1 MQRTEQIHEKANGLD
16 KLEGAE
22 ILAILLDSQVEA
34 AKCVLPAIE
43 PIERGAR
50 AMADAIING
59 NKLIY
64 AAAGS
69 SGLQAMA
76 DGLEI
81 TPTFGIPISQIKI
94 LRAGGLE
101 DMSRPKGEMEDSE
114 EAAINDG
121 KIIEAGDCVICLA
134 SSGNT
139 NYPVTIME
147 LCRKL
152 GATTIGIA
160 NNPDTKLLE
169 NSDIPILLPTP
180 PEVIAGSTRLGAGT
194 AQKIALNMMSSCM
207 GVYLGNVMDGMMVNL
222 IANNTKLFKRSE
234 EIVMNITGCNRHQAA
249 RRLKKSKGSVKLA
262 ILLIEG
268 AKTLNEAK
276 HFLNQ
281 EMQNLRRAISAL
293 RAEKI

>member
-1 MQRTEQIHEKANGLD
+1 MQQTEQIHAKAKGLD
-16 KLEGAE
+16 KLEGKE

-50 AMADAIING
+50 AMAEAIING
-59 NKLIY
+59 NKLVY

-81 TPTFGIPISQIKI
+81 TPTFGIPITQIRI

-114 EAAINDG
+114 EAAIKDG
-121 KIIEAGDCVICLA
+121 QIIEPGDCVICLA
-134 SSGNT
+134 ASGNT

-147 LCRKL
+147 ICKKR

-160 NNPDTKLLE
+160 NNPNTKLLE
-169 NSDIPILLPTP
+169 NSDIPILLSTP

-222 IANNTKLFKRSE
+222 IANNAKLFKRSE
-234 EIVMNITGCNRHQAA
+234 EIVINITGCNRDQAE
-249 RRLKKSKGSVKLA
+249 RSLKKSKGAVKLA

-276 HFLNQ
+276 HFLDQ
-281 EMQNLRRAISAL
+281 EMQNLRGAISAL
-293 RAEKI
+293 RAEKT

>member
-1 MQRTEQIHEKANGLD
+1 MQQTEKIHAKAKGLD
-16 KLEGAE
+16 KLEGKE

-34 AKCVLPAIE
+34 TKCVLPAIE

-50 AMADAIING
+50 AMAEAIING
-59 NKLIY
+59 NKLVY

-81 TPTFGIPISQIKI
+81 TPTFGIPISQIRI

-114 EAAINDG
+114 EAAIKDG
-121 KIIEAGDCVICLA
+121 QIIESGDCVICLA
-134 SSGNT
+134 ASGNT

-147 LCRKL
+147 ICKKR

-160 NNPDTKLLE
+160 NNPNTKLLE
-169 NSDIPILLPTP
+169 NSDIPILLSTP

-222 IANNTKLFKRSE
+222 IANNAKLFKRSE
-234 EIVMNITGCNRHQAA
+234 EIVMNITGCNRHQAVQS
-249 RRLKKSKGSVKLA
+249 LKKSKGAVKIA

-276 HFLNQ
+276 HFLDQ
-281 EMQNLRRAISAL
+281 EMQNLRRAISAM

>member
-1 MQRTEQIHEKANGLD
+1 MQQTEQIHEKGKGLD
-16 KLEGAE
+16 KLEGTE

-34 AKCVLPAIE
+34 AKCVSPAIE
-43 PIERGAR
+43 SIERGAR
-50 AMADAIING
+50 VMAEAIING
-59 NKLIY
+59 NKLVY

-114 EAAINDG
+114 EAAIKDG
-121 KIIEAGDCVICLA
+121 QIIKAGDCVICLA
-134 SSGNT
+134 ASGNT
-139 NYPVTIME
+139 NYPVTIMQM
-147 LCRKL
+147 CREI

-160 NNPDTKLLE
+160 NNPNTKLLE
-169 NSDIPILLPTP
+169 KSDIPILLSTP

-207 GVYLGNVMDGMMVNL
+207 GIYLGNVMDGMMVNL
-222 IANNTKLFKRSE
+222 IANNIKLFKRSE
-234 EIVMNITGCNRHQAA
+234 EIVMNITGCNRDQAA
-249 RRLKKSKGSVKLA
+249 KSLQRSKGAVKLA
-262 ILLIEG
+262 VLLIEG
-268 AKTLNEAK
+268 AKTLSEAK
-276 HFLNQ
+276 QFLDQ
-281 EMQNLRRAISAL
+281 EMQNLRAAISAL
-293 RAEKI
+293 RAGKI

>member
-114 EAAINDG
+114 EAAINDA
-121 KIIEAGDCVICLA
+121 KIIESGDCVICLA
-134 SSGNT
+134 ASGNT
-139 NYPVTIME
+139 NYPATIME
-147 LCRKL
+147 ICKKL

-249 RRLKKSKGSVKLA
+249 QSLKKSKGSVKLA

-276 HFLNQ
+276 HFLDK

>member
-1 MQRTEQIHEKANGLD
+1 MQRTEQIHEKGKGLD
-16 KLEGAE
+16 KLEGTE

-34 AKCVLPAIE
+34 AKCVSPAIE
-43 PIERGAR
+43 SIERGAR
-50 AMADAIING
+50 VMAEAIING
-59 NKLIY
+59 NKLVY

-114 EAAINDG
+114 EAAIKDG
-121 KIIEAGDCVICLA
+121 QIIKAGDCVICLA
-134 SSGNT
+134 ASGNT
-139 NYPVTIME
+139 NYPVTIMQMCKE
-147 LCRKL
+147 I

-160 NNPDTKLLE
+160 NNPNTKLLE
-169 NSDIPILLPTP
+169 KSDIPILLSTP

-207 GVYLGNVMDGMMVNL
+207 GIYLGNVMDGMMVNL
-222 IANNTKLFKRSE
+222 IANNIKLFKRSE
-234 EIVMNITGCNRHQAA
+234 EIVMNITGCNRDQAA
-249 RRLKKSKGSVKLA
+249 KSLQRSKGAVKLA
-262 ILLIEG
+262 VLLIEG
-268 AKTLNEAK
+268 AKTLSEAK
-276 HFLNQ
+276 QFLDQ
-281 EMQNLRRAISAL
+281 EMQNLRAAISAL
-293 RAEKI
+293 RAGKI

>member
-16 KLEGAE
+16 KLEGTE

-50 AMADAIING
+50 AMADAIISG

-114 EAAINDG
+114 EAAIKDG

-134 SSGNT
+134 ASGNT

-147 LCRKL
+147 ICKKL

-234 EIVMNITGCNRHQAA
+234 EIVMNITG
-249 RRLKKSKGSVKLA
+249 
-262 ILLIEG
+262 
-268 AKTLNEAK
+268 
-276 HFLNQ
+276 
-281 EMQNLRRAISAL
+281 
-293 RAEKI
+293 

>member
-1 MQRTEQIHEKANGLD
+1 MQRTEQIHEKGKGLD
-16 KLEGAE
+16 KLEGTE

-34 AKCVLPAIE
+34 AKCVSPAIE
-43 PIERGAR
+43 SIERGAR
-50 AMADAIING
+50 VMAEAIING
-59 NKLIY
+59 NKLVY

-114 EAAINDG
+114 EAAIKDG
-121 KIIEAGDCVICLA
+121 QIIKAGDCVICLA
-134 SSGNT
+134 ASGNT
-139 NYPVTIME
+139 NYPVTIMQM
-147 LCRKL
+147 CREI

-160 NNPDTKLLE
+160 NNPNTKLLE
-169 NSDIPILLPTP
+169 KSDIPILLSTP

-207 GVYLGNVMDGMMVNL
+207 GIYLGNVMDGMMVNL
-222 IANNTKLFKRSE
+222 IANNIKLFKRSE
-234 EIVMNITGCNRHQAA
+234 EIVMNITGCNRDQAA
-249 RRLKKSKGSVKLA
+249 KSLQRSKGAVKLA
-262 ILLIEG
+262 VLLIEG
-268 AKTLNEAK
+268 AKTLSEAK
-276 HFLNQ
+276 QFLDQ
-281 EMQNLRRAISAL
+281 EMQNLRAAISAL
-293 RAEKI
+293 RAGKI

>member
-1 MQRTEQIHEKANGLD
+1 MQRTEQIHEKGKGLD
-16 KLEGAE
+16 KLAGTE

-34 AKCVLPAIE
+34 AKCVSPAIE
-43 PIERGAR
+43 SIERGAR
-50 AMADAIING
+50 VMAEAIING
-59 NKLIY
+59 NKLVY

-114 EAAINDG
+114 EAAIKDG
-121 KIIEAGDCVICLA
+121 QIIKAGDCVICLA
-134 SSGNT
+134 ASGNT
-139 NYPVTIME
+139 NYPVTIMQMCKE
-147 LCRKL
+147 I

-160 NNPDTKLLE
+160 NNPNTKLLE
-169 NSDIPILLPTP
+169 KSDIPILLSTP

-207 GVYLGNVMDGMMVNL
+207 GIYLGNVMDGMMVNL
-222 IANNTKLFKRSE
+222 IANNIKLFKRSE
-234 EIVMNITGCNRHQAA
+234 EIVMNITGCNRDQAA
-249 RRLKKSKGSVKLA
+249 KSLQRSKGAVKLA
-262 ILLIEG
+262 VLLIEG
-268 AKTLNEAK
+268 AKTLSEAK
-276 HFLNQ
+276 QFLDQ
-281 EMQNLRRAISAL
+281 EMQNLRAAISAL
-293 RAEKI
+293 RAGKI

>member
-101 DMSRPKGEMEDSE
+101 DMSRPKGEM
-114 EAAINDG
+114 
-121 KIIEAGDCVICLA
+121 
-134 SSGNT
+134 
-139 NYPVTIME
+139 
-147 LCRKL
+147 
-152 GATTIGIA
+152 
-160 NNPDTKLLE
+160 
-169 NSDIPILLPTP
+169 
-180 PEVIAGSTRLGAGT
+180 
-194 AQKIALNMMSSCM
+194 
-207 GVYLGNVMDGMMVNL
+207 
-222 IANNTKLFKRSE
+222 
-234 EIVMNITGCNRHQAA
+234 
-249 RRLKKSKGSVKLA
+249 
-262 ILLIEG
+262 
-268 AKTLNEAK
+268 
-276 HFLNQ
+276 
-281 EMQNLRRAISAL
+281 
-293 RAEKI
+293 

>member
-1 MQRTEQIHEKANGLD
+1 MQQTEKIHERANGLD
-16 KLEGAE
+16 KLEGTE

-114 EAAINDG
+114 EAAINDA
-121 KIIEAGDCVICLA
+121 KIIESGDCVICLA
-134 SSGNT
+134 ASGNT
-139 NYPVTIME
+139 NYPVTIMHM
-147 LCRKL
+147 CKKI
-152 GATTIGIA
+152 GATTIGIS
-160 NNPDTKLLE
+160 NNPNTKLLE

-234 EIVMNITGCNRHQAA
+234 EIVMNITGCNRQQAA
-249 RRLKKSKGSVKLA
+249 QSLKKSKGSVKLA

-276 HFLNQ
+276 HFLDK